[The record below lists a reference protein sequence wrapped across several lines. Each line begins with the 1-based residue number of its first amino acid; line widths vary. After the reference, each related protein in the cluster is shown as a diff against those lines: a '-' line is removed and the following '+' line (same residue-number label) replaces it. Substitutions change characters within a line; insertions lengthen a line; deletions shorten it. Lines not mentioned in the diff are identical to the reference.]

1 MAGLKVG
8 GKTYKSFAEYEASLK
23 RPSQKKAQSPTPSTP
38 LSSHQQRQIERM
50 EEQESYARTRD
61 KIATAPLATKPTTQQ
76 PKFQF
81 TGAAKSVIDFLK
93 PKTEEELIASG
104 KMSAI
109 PESKAPEEPRR
120 AQDVQYQEQQ
130 EASARAKEEAARRQ
144 MIADERE
151 EERTVWREDV
161 EGKKTEADIA
171 WERERAT
178 QNLELR
184 GTAAGK
190 KKLEQIS
197 REDTA
202 RRLEYGDDWKQ
213 QFFDPIAPVT
223 PPKTP
228 EGDLFELDVG
238 QKIQEVPWEYPG
250 ANINYFT
257 GSDAPEKLKQM
268 ILEAYAAGGH
278 FIIPGNRGAGVP
290 PKAWRIDSQ
299 QELFD
304 AIEEIYLVRN
314 IDPDQAKKNAR
325 QAMSRWSVA
334 ISQIENR
341 LAGNPDINPNY
352 DAGFDVGDADM
363 AEGREEDLALME
375 RDIISEGG
383 DVPWWDDPEHEW
395 FEEGVGDTADTAD
408 GAPGTPQGDPA
419 NLFEDMSEAE
429 ASLRARNMEILG
441 TPRPLSERMASFQTP
456 FKAAQM
462 QQSDPSDPYSFNP
475 FRTDARPDFNIDD
488 YGIPESLPEAA
499 IALSWVNAEKG
510 KLAGVMQ
517 VYDALGQPV
526 WVNTDLRTEKGG
538 VMVGDAMY
546 ARATSQN
553 IADLERVQSV
563 QDAVD
568 QIYASD
574 LDFRFTQG
582 EARLNEYLTQQEL
595 TIRNEHDTAMQTVR
609 NTQEASMLGQQHDQ
623 KMKQLE
629 QELTDAKEVIGL
641 EQDFEQAKLET
652 DYKFRGWIEENK
664 LLQQQSI
671 AELDAAMRK
680 YDIDEASRQAQAQ
693 ESLKL
698 TELNLQKQQMQFDL
712 FKALTSDPQMM
723 FFMKQG
729 GILSMFE
736 DILGGSGN
744 LNQITA
750 NYTNRISGHPIFK
763 GIGEAPNIQEM
774 AKMRPGEQQA
784 ALWGSRALTGQSMEE
799 VAAGTL
805 GGAPWKI
812 GAQRPSRQIALT

>member
-8 GKTYKSFAEYEASLK
+8 SKTYKSFAEYEASLK
-23 RPSQKKAQSPTPSTP
+23 RPSQQKAQSPTPATP
-38 LSSHQQRQIERM
+38 LSAHQQRQIERM
-50 EEQESYARTRD
+50 EEQESYAQTRD

-76 PKFQF
+76 PKFEFKGPVKAVVDFLTLKTEQQLVES
-81 TGAAKSVIDFLK
+81 GKISPIPKSKVID
-93 PKTEEELIASG
+93 
-104 KMSAI
+104 
-109 PESKAPEEPRR
+109 EPRR

-161 EGKKTEADIA
+161 EGKKTEADLA

-228 EGDLFELDVG
+228 EGDPFELDVG

-257 GSDAPEKLKQM
+257 GSDAPEKLKTM

-314 IDPDQAKKNAR
+314 IDPDQATKNAR

-352 DAGFDVGDADM
+352 DAGFDVGTADM
-363 AEGREEDLALME
+363 DEGREEDLALME

-383 DVPWWDDPEHEW
+383 DVPWWDDPEHPW
-395 FEEGVGDTADTAD
+395 FDEGVGDIGDTADTAD
-408 GAPGTPQGDPA
+408 RAPGTPQADPA

-441 TPRPLSERMASFQTP
+441 TPRPLSERIASFQTP

-499 IALSWVNAEKG
+499 TALNWINEEKG
-510 KLAGVMQ
+510 RLAGVMQ
-517 VYDALGQPV
+517 VYDELGQPV
-526 WVNTDLRTEKGG
+526 WVDTEIAFQATDENPKAQSG
-538 VMVGDAMY
+538 VRVGNSIY
-546 ARATSQN
+546 ARATAQN
-553 IADLERVQSV
+553 ISDLERVQSV

-609 NTQEASMLGQQHDQ
+609 NTQEASMLSQQHDQ
-623 KMKQLE
+623 RMKQLE
-629 QELTDAKEVIGL
+629 QELTDAKEVMGL

-698 TELNLQKQQMQFDL
+698 TELNLQKQHLDSVQ
-712 FKALTSDPQMM
+712 
-723 FFMKQG
+723 
-729 GILSMFE
+729 
-736 DILGGSGN
+736 
-744 LNQITA
+744 NQIQ
-750 NYTNRISGHPIFK
+750 
-763 GIGEAPNIQEM
+763 EAPPLQ
-774 AKMRPGEQQA
+774 K
-784 ALWGSRALTGQSMEE
+784 
-799 VAAGTL
+799 
-805 GGAPWKI
+805 
-812 GAQRPSRQIALT
+812 